1 MPKFVTPPPTATG
14 SIVNLDLVFSISLRG
29 IVIYFFSGT
38 SSAFGNNIEHDC
50 ETWTF
55 NSEEDAKEFY
65 DGFCNLQAS
74 KIVVKVN

>member
-14 SIVNLDLVFSISLRG
+14 SIVNLDLVFNIFLSKNG
-29 IVIYFFSGT
+29 VTIYFYSQVDGT
-38 SSAFGNNIEHDC
+38 YIEWVFD
-50 ETWTF
+50 
-55 NSEEDAKEFY
+55 SKEDAKEFY